1 MGLTGIHWAII
12 KCAVVCFAVILAVI
26 ILRVYHSP
34 LGPSISRWYY
44 RAYVDDAILTSLH
57 PANLSSTTSSSS
69 IRYQLSLNIN
79 FKTVSYGAAGYRDC
93 FCHSLGQG
101 HHARCPPRLEPG
113 SGQGFH
119 GGNGG
124 LFSFIHFFSIHL
136 RVCRLIFHNESIIHS
151 TPPLF
156 TIKISF

>member
-69 IRYQLSLNIN
+69 IRYQLSLNIT

-93 FCHSLGQG
+93 SATAWYKDTMLDAPPEIGTRIRARISRRKWWVVFIHSL
-101 HHARCPPRLEPG
+101 
-113 SGQGFH
+113 
-119 GGNGG
+119 
-124 LFSFIHFFSIHL
+124 FFYPL
-136 RVCRLIFHNESIIHS
+136 TRV
-151 TPPLF
+151 PLNL
-156 TIKISF
+156 S

>member
-69 IRYQLSLNIN
+69 IRYQLSLNIT

-93 FCHSLGQG
+93 SATAWYKDTMLDAPEIGTRIRARISRRKWWVVFIHSL
-101 HHARCPPRLEPG
+101 
-113 SGQGFH
+113 
-119 GGNGG
+119 
-124 LFSFIHFFSIHL
+124 FSIHL

>member
-69 IRYQLSLNIN
+69 IRYQLSLNIT

-93 FCHSLGQG
+93 SATAWYKDTMLDAPRDWNPDQGKDFTEEMVGCFHS
-101 HHARCPPRLEPG
+101 
-113 SGQGFH
+113 FT
-119 GGNGG
+119 
-124 LFSFIHFFSIHL
+124 FFL
-136 RVCRLIFHNESIIHS
+136 S
-151 TPPLF
+151 TYACAA
-156 TIKISF
+156 